1 MLLHTAL
8 QHAVALQLLATNPA
22 HAVKAPKVQ
31 HVEMHTLDEEGA
43 LTVLKA
49 AMDTP
54 YYALFHTALA
64 TGMRR
69 GELLALRWQDID
81 LLGAEVSV
89 SRSMHRLNTHVTVF
103 GRTKTASS
111 ARMISL
117 DPATCDVLRHHVDN
131 EMALCGRVEI
141 PFANDR
147 LVFCRWDGEPLVPGT
162 ISQAWRRL
170 TRHLGFKNIR
180 FHDLRHTH
188 ATMLMKNG
196 TPPLVVMQRLGH
208 ANISITLGT
217 YSHVTPGM
225 QKQAAET
232 FGKLFGN
239 GISKGLADGD
249 YVNLPNT

>member
-89 SRSMHRLNTHVTVF
+89 SRSMHRLNTHVT
-103 GRTKTASS
+103 
-111 ARMISL
+111 
-117 DPATCDVLRHHVDN
+117 
-131 EMALCGRVEI
+131 
-141 PFANDR
+141 
-147 LVFCRWDGEPLVPGT
+147 
-162 ISQAWRRL
+162 
-170 TRHLGFKNIR
+170 
-180 FHDLRHTH
+180 
-188 ATMLMKNG
+188 MLMKNG

-208 ANISITLGT
+208 ANIGITLGT

-232 FGKLFGN
+232 FGKMFGH
-239 GISKGLADGD
+239 GISRRRLC
-249 YVNLPNT
+249 